1 MDISEDFQ
9 IVNFFIFF
17 FAAATL
23 ALRVFFVVRNCA
35 SLAFAKFRKLISL
48 PKCVIPR
55 KSLRIRQEHKT
66 L

>member
-23 ALRVFFVVRNCA
+23 ALRVFFCC
-35 SLAFAKFRKLISL
+35 SE
-48 PKCVIPR
+48 
-55 KSLRIRQEHKT
+55 LRIVSVCKIPQINFPAKIRNSAQKFAN
-66 L
+66 